1 MTSKMT
7 SEVEAIK
14 TKFVGLFLVKHV
26 VLYNLFGRKYDGFEV
41 MNQIKSTSTE
51 RQEERKKV

>member
-1 MTSKMT
+1 MT